1 MHFRNR
7 EFMQPDS
14 TASSRRIAR
23 QILDLISEAR
33 FDPGHHL
40 REQHL
45 ADALGVSRTPV
56 RAGLKELTRM
66 GAVEARPN
74 QGFFLLKRSNEL
86 DQLEIEQSKSNDQ
99 KLYEQ
104 LVHDRIAG
112 ILPESFTQTE
122 ISQRYDVDR
131 GVLTRTLVK
140 LSEDGLIA
148 RNAGHGW
155 RFLQTLNSDI
165 ALRNSYGFRLM
176 IEPMA
181 LLTPNL
187 HVDRQMLKRLR
198 ARHLRLITHPDITQV
213 PAKEI
218 FETDAA
224 FHELL
229 AEASGNLFVLQA
241 IQQQNRLRRLLEF
254 GSYHNKRRVK
264 EWCEEHVAI
273 IDALRENKQEQ
284 AAELMRKHLQYAFD
298 QVNVKSPRV

>member
-1 MHFRNR
+1 
-7 EFMQPDS
+7 MQPDS

-140 LSEDGLIA
+140 LSKDGLIA

>member
-1 MHFRNR
+1 
-7 EFMQPDS
+7 MQPDS

-23 QILDLISEAR
+23 QILDLISEAK

-86 DQLEIEQSKSNDQ
+86 ELLEIEQSKSNDQ

-112 ILPESFTQTE
+112 VLPESFTQTE
-122 ISQRYDVDR
+122 ISQRYEVDR

-155 RFLQTLNSDI
+155 RFLQTLNSDV

-176 IEPMA
+176 IEPTA

-187 HVDRQMLKRLR
+187 HVDRQLLKRLR
-198 ARHLRLITHPDITQV
+198 AQHLRLITHPDITQV

-218 FETDAA
+218 FETDAL

-298 QVNVKSPRV
+298 QVNVKNGRA

>member
-1 MHFRNR
+1 
-7 EFMQPDS
+7 MQPDS

-74 QGFFLLKRSNEL
+74 QGFFLLKRSDEL
-86 DQLEIEQSKSNDQ
+86 ELLEIEQSKSNDQ
-99 KLYEQ
+99 MLYEL
-104 LVHDRIAG
+104 LVRDRIAG
-112 ILPESFTQTE
+112 MLPESFTQTE

-155 RFLQTLNSDI
+155 RFQQTLNSDV

-176 IEPMA
+176 IEPTA
-181 LLTPNL
+181 LLMPNL
-187 HVDRQMLKRLR
+187 HVDRMMLKRLR
-198 ARHLRLITHPDITQV
+198 AQHLRLITHPDITLV

-254 GSYHNKRRVK
+254 GSYHNRRRVK

-284 AAELMRKHLQYAFD
+284 AAELMKKHLQSAYN
-298 QVNVKSPRV
+298 QVHVKNPHT

>member
-1 MHFRNR
+1 
-7 EFMQPDS
+7 MQPDS

-298 QVNVKSPRV
+298 QVNVKSPRF

>member
-1 MHFRNR
+1 
-7 EFMQPDS
+7 MQPDS

-23 QILDLISEAR
+23 QILDLISEAK

-86 DQLEIEQSKSNDQ
+86 ELLEIEQSKSNDQ

-112 ILPESFTQTE
+112 VLPESFTQTE
-122 ISQRYDVDR
+122 ISQRYEVDR

-155 RFLQTLNSDI
+155 RFLQTLNSDV

-176 IEPMA
+176 IEPTA

-198 ARHLRLITHPDITQV
+198 AQHLRLITHPDITQV

-218 FETDAA
+218 FETDAL

-229 AEASGNLFVLQA
+229 AEASGNLFVVQA

-298 QVNVKSPRV
+298 QVNVKNGRA

>member
-1 MHFRNR
+1 
-7 EFMQPDS
+7 MQPDS

-66 GAVEARPN
+66 GAVEARPH
-74 QGFFLLKRSNEL
+74 QGFFLLKRSDEL
-86 DQLEIEQSKSNDQ
+86 ELMEIEQSKSNDQ
-99 KLYEQ
+99 KLYEE

-112 ILPESFTQTE
+112 VLPESFTQTE

-131 GVLTRTLVK
+131 GVLARTLVK

-155 RFLQTLNSDI
+155 RFQQTLNSDV

-176 IEPMA
+176 IEPTA

-187 HVDRQMLKRLR
+187 HVDRLMLKRLR
-198 ARHLRLITHPDITQV
+198 AQHLRLITHPDVTQV

-298 QVNVKSPRV
+298 QVNVKNARA

>member
-1 MHFRNR
+1 
-7 EFMQPDS
+7 MQPDS

-23 QILDLISEAR
+23 QILDLISEAK

-86 DQLEIEQSKSNDQ
+86 ELLEIEQSKSNDQ

-112 ILPESFTQTE
+112 VLPESFTQTE
-122 ISQRYDVDR
+122 ISQRYEVDR

-176 IEPMA
+176 IEPTA

-198 ARHLRLITHPDITQV
+198 AQHLRLITHPDITQV

-298 QVNVKSPRV
+298 QVNVKNGRA

>member
-1 MHFRNR
+1 
-7 EFMQPDS
+7 MQPDS
-14 TASSRRIAR
+14 TASSLRIAR
-23 QILDLISEAR
+23 QILDLIHEAR

-56 RAGLKELTRM
+56 RAGLKELTRL
-66 GAVEARPN
+66 GVVEARPN
-74 QGFFLLKRSNEL
+74 QGFFLLKSADAL
-86 DQLEIEQSKSNDQ
+86 QQLAIEQPQSTDQ
-99 KLYEQ
+99 ALYE
-104 LVHDRIAG
+104 VMVRDRIAG
-112 ILPESFTQTE
+112 ELPESFTQTGMA
-122 ISQRYDVDR
+122 QRYDVDR

-155 RFLQTLNSDI
+155 RFLQTLNSDV

-176 IEPMA
+176 IEPAA
-181 LLTPNL
+181 LLTPHL
-187 HVDRQMLKRLR
+187 RCDRQMLKRLR
-198 ARHLRLITHPDITQV
+198 AQHLRLIAHPDITLV
-213 PAKEI
+213 PAREI
-218 FETDAA
+218 FETDAS

-264 EWCEEHVAI
+264 AWCEEHVAI
-273 IDALRENKQEQ
+273 IDALRENKAQH
-284 AAELMRKHLQYAFD
+284 AAELMKNHLQSAFD
-298 QVNVKSPRV
+298 QVNIRAART

>member
-1 MHFRNR
+1 
-7 EFMQPDS
+7 MQPDS

-131 GVLTRTLVK
+131 GVLTLTLVK

>member
-1 MHFRNR
+1 
-7 EFMQPDS
+7 MQPDS

-40 REQHL
+40 REQHR

>member
-1 MHFRNR
+1 
-7 EFMQPDS
+7 MQPDS

-23 QILDLISEAR
+23 QILDLIAEAR

>member
-1 MHFRNR
+1 
-7 EFMQPDS
+7 MQPDS

-86 DQLEIEQSKSNDQ
+86 DQLEIKQSKSNDQ

>member
-1 MHFRNR
+1 
-7 EFMQPDS
+7 MQPDS

-224 FHELL
+224 FHELM
-229 AEASGNLFVLQA
+229 AEASGNRFVLQA

>member
-1 MHFRNR
+1 
-7 EFMQPDS
+7 MQPDS

-213 PAKEI
+213 LAKEI

>member
-1 MHFRNR
+1 
-7 EFMQPDS
+7 MQPDS

-23 QILDLISEAR
+23 QILDLISEAK

-56 RAGLKELTRM
+56 RDGLKELPRM

-86 DQLEIEQSKSNDQ
+86 ELLEIEQSKSNDQ

-112 ILPESFTQTE
+112 VLPESFTQTE
-122 ISQRYDVDR
+122 ISQRYEVDR

-155 RFLQTLNSDI
+155 RFLQTLNSDV

-176 IEPMA
+176 IEPTA

-198 ARHLRLITHPDITQV
+198 AQHLRLITHPDITQV

-241 IQQQNRLRRLLEF
+241 IQQQNLLRRLLEF

-298 QVNVKSPRV
+298 QVNVKNGRA

>member
-1 MHFRNR
+1 
-7 EFMQPDS
+7 MQPDS

-229 AEASGNLFVLQA
+229 AKASGNLFVLQA

>member
-1 MHFRNR
+1 
-7 EFMQPDS
+7 MQPDS

-23 QILDLISEAR
+23 QILDLISEAK

-86 DQLEIEQSKSNDQ
+86 ELLEIEQSKSNDQ

-112 ILPESFTQTE
+112 VLPESFTQTE
-122 ISQRYDVDR
+122 ISQRYEVDR

-155 RFLQTLNSDI
+155 RFLQTLNSDV
-165 ALRNSYGFRLM
+165 ALHNSYGFRLM
-176 IEPMA
+176 IEPTA

-198 ARHLRLITHPDITQV
+198 AQHLRLITHPDITQV

-218 FETDAA
+218 FETDAL

-229 AEASGNLFVLQA
+229 AEASGNLFVVQA

-298 QVNVKSPRV
+298 QVNVKNGRA

>member
-1 MHFRNR
+1 
-7 EFMQPDS
+7 MQPDS

-187 HVDRQMLKRLR
+187 HVARQMLKRLR

>member
-1 MHFRNR
+1 
-7 EFMQPDS
+7 MQPDS

-74 QGFFLLKRSNEL
+74 QGYFLLKRSNEL

>member
-1 MHFRNR
+1 
-7 EFMQPDS
+7 MQPDS

-56 RAGLKELTRM
+56 RAGLKELTRL

-74 QGFFLLKRSNEL
+74 QGFFLLKRSDEL
-86 DQLEIEQSKSNDQ
+86 ELLEIEQSKSNDQ
-99 KLYEQ
+99 KLYER

-112 ILPESFTQTE
+112 VLPESFTQTE

-155 RFLQTLNSDI
+155 RFQQTLNSDV

-176 IEPMA
+176 IEPAA

-198 ARHLRLITHPDITQV
+198 AQHLRLITHPDVTQV

-284 AAELMRKHLQYAFD
+284 AAELMRKHLKYAFD
-298 QVNVKSPRV
+298 QVNVKNTRA